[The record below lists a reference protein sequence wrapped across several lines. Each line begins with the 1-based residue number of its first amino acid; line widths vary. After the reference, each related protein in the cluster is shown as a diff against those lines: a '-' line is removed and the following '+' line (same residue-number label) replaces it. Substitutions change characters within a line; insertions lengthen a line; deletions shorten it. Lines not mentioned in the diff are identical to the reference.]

1 MLDSKELSEEQ
12 REILQRYAAGTFD
25 ENSVSQWPTLVDPI
39 EAQIRRN
46 VMNIPVNSTPVLHR
60 AAPLAEWLREEAQ
73 QDEHPSEAAR
83 ELLLEEHEILAS
95 DLQDFY
101 PARQASPKSENWET
115 RIENQALDQ
124 HISPII
130 SSLKAFETSPPATVQ
145 RLAELVLE
153 PNYKTRSKYLNAL
166 SRVVGVS
173 MTLDAYDELDD
184 QEAKDDQ
191 HDENWGDSTWSKT
204 PASNSTEEPI
214 YSPIPFLQTTAASDE
229 PSNALKQHEE
239 PLVLHGDKDAV
250 YRVPDGRVDELD
262 TADKQEQHGG
272 VASHAEPLTAATS
285 VPSNPDDTN
294 VKRPRSDK

>member
-1 MLDSKELSEEQ
+1 MK
-12 REILQRYAAGTFD
+12 
-25 ENSVSQWPTLVDPI
+25 
-39 EAQIRRN
+39 
-46 VMNIPVNSTPVLHR
+46 IPVNSTPVLHR

-73 QDEHPSEAAR
+73 QDQHPSEAAR

-101 PARQASPKSENWET
+101 PARQAPPKSDNWE
-115 RIENQALDQ
+115 RHIDNQALDQ
-124 HISPII
+124 HLSPIF
-130 SSLKAFETSPPATVQ
+130 SSLKSFDTSPPATVQ

-153 PNYKTRSKYLNAL
+153 PNCLTRSKYLTAL
-166 SRVVGVS
+166 NRVVGVS
-173 MTLDAYDELDD
+173 MTLDAYDELDNQEDKED
-184 QEAKDDQ
+184 QYGEDWD
-191 HDENWGDSTWSKT
+191 HSTWSKN

-214 YSPIPFLQTTAASDE
+214 YSPIPFLQTNTASDE
-229 PSNALKQHEE
+229 PSSALKQHEE

-285 VPSNPDDTN
+285 VPTNPDDTH
-294 VKRPRSDK
+294 VKRPRSE